1 MGCFC
6 AVRTIWGSSFT
17 GGYLLQKQENGSLA
31 QPQAKKGAGRVS
43 AVASSA
49 FRGAGFCLFAET
61 AF

>member
-1 MGCFC
+1 MAWFS
-6 AVRTIWGSSFT
+6 VTNKYPPVKR